1 MPNALHQGKRSL
13 LVSFDCVS
21 LLPQTTAIMRAK
33 MLYERLVTQFPTSG
47 RYWRLYIEQEVNLAW
62 DRFLLPYVHDQC
74 PLGSL
79 GVVVCTCHTVVLLVE
94 VEEDVEV
101 DFTASGLQANLHAV
115 LVMAMK
121 VISSTELNVKSG
133 WSLSRRLTLTCK
145 TCMWVHVVIAVT
157 VQRVVAYSNVEDG

>member
-1 MPNALHQGKRSL
+1 M
-13 LVSFDCVS
+13 
-21 LLPQTTAIMRAK
+21 
-33 MLYERLVTQFPTSG
+33 
-47 RYWRLYIEQEVNLAW
+47 
-62 DRFLLPYVHDQC
+62 LPYVHDQC

-79 GVVVCTCHTVVLLVE
+79 GVVVLLVE

-133 WSLSRRLTLTCK
+133 WSLSRWLTLTCE
-145 TCMWVHVVIAVT
+145 TCMWVYVVIAVT
-157 VQRVVAYSNVEDG
+157 LQGVVEYSTCGRWLS